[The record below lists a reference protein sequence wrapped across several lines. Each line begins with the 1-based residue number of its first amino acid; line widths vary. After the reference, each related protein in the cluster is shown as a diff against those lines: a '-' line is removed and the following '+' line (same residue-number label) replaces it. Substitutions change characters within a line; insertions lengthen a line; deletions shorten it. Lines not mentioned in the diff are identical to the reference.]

1 MESRGTIG
9 RQGARESY
17 NIGRGGE
24 KGNRPPLAIGRYDG
38 QPSSTPKVVRVRV
51 LGHMAGDQ
59 LTWTVF
65 S

>member
-17 NIGRGGE
+17 NMGRGE
-24 KGNRPPLAIGRYDG
+24 KGNRPLLAIGGYEG
-38 QPSSTPKVVRVRV
+38 QPSSTPKVVRIQV

-59 LTWTVF
+59 LKWTVF